1 MAALSQNSNNVS
13 KIQVEKLNAP
23 LGAKIT
29 GVDFSQPIDDD
40 AREFLKTAW
49 SDHLIL
55 IFKGQQHI
63 SQEQHI
69 EATRVFGFQCR
80 VLAEVILKLPMLS
93 LIYSLNIK
101 KLSWLPTWGLTE
113 SRQKKMRL

>member
-1 MAALSQNSNNVS
+1 MAMRSPNSNDVS

-29 GVDFSQPIDDD
+29 GVDFSQPIDDE
-40 AREFLKTAW
+40 AREFLKKVW

-69 EATRVFGFQCR
+69 EATRGFWPSSAGCQP
-80 VLAEVILKLPMLS
+80 KLF
-93 LIYSLNIK
+93 
-101 KLSWLPTWGLTE
+101 
-113 SRQKKMRL
+113 

>member
-1 MAALSQNSNNVS
+1 MR
-13 KIQVEKLNAP
+13 

-29 GVDFSQPIDDD
+29 GVDFSQPIDDE
-40 AREFLKTAW
+40 AREFLKNAW

-69 EATRVFGFQCR
+69 EATRVFGLPVPGASQ
-80 VLAEVILKLPMLS
+80 VILKLPMLS
-93 LIYSLNIK
+93 LITSLNIK
-101 KLSWLPTWGLTE
+101 KLSWLPTWA
-113 SRQKKMRL
+113 

>member
-1 MAALSQNSNNVS
+1 MAVRSPNSNDIS

-29 GVDFSQPIDDD
+29 GVDFSQPIDDEV
-40 AREFLKTAW
+40 REFLKNVW

-69 EATRVFGFQCR
+69 EATRVFRPSSAGC
-80 VLAEVILKLPMLS
+80 
-93 LIYSLNIK
+93 
-101 KLSWLPTWGLTE
+101 
-113 SRQKKMRL
+113 